1 MSSVGYPS
9 WRIAVLGL
17 LALLML
23 LPVTLPVPVLRG
35 LVLGSSP
42 LFLRTEL
49 GGGRGDVSSA
59 GTEALWW
66 PAAKIAARHL
76 SPYLAEHAG
85 LAYGPATGPRQSSSS
100 PFASA

>member
-1 MSSVGYPS
+1 M
-9 WRIAVLGL
+9 
-17 LALLML
+17 
-23 LPVTLPVPVLRG
+23 LRG

-59 GTEALWW
+59 GNEALWW
-66 PAAKIAARHL
+66 PAGKIAARYL

-85 LAYGPATGPRQSSSS
+85 LAYEARAGARQSSSS